1 MMLKCFNWLETRQTR
16 RWYPPLTWMKMDD
29 VFPLSFTVQ
38 KWRQNIGYKC
48 YQEFI
53 EVYFEFH
60 LSDISGGSGLWSIL
74 QPTYR
79 GQSRCFGSVFGKMS
93 CYLFIYSHL
102 FKDGLW
108 WFVLRLKFEVHI
120 ETLHVKHFSC
130 QCFKVK
136 ALKLGVS
143 VHWNTR
149 VPLIWNSN
157 GECWFVCTAECSN
170 FNRRNRLDHNH
181 GFLLKYNCVT

>member
-60 LSDISGGSGLWSIL
+60 LPDISGGSGLWSIL

-108 WFVLRLKFEVHI
+108 SVKKNKEEGKQAHNLLSHSMTSNYCIMVEPRPESQSCPPPAEMI
-120 ETLHVKHFSC
+120 TLEDFISNMPNTVI
-130 QCFKVK
+130 
-136 ALKLGVS
+136 KLIV
-143 VHWNTR
+143 
-149 VPLIWNSN
+149 
-157 GECWFVCTAECSN
+157 
-170 FNRRNRLDHNH
+170 
-181 GFLLKYNCVT
+181 